1 MYIRVVLTV
10 KNPLKSSQ
18 MKTIFKSA
26 MLLASALVVF
36 SSCLKEQT
44 ALSIEDI
51 PGSAKVMG
59 ILTYNKGQAY
69 EGGKFIELKEVAA
82 GVEVI
87 VKVHN
92 KTLSPNGNATGT
104 TDYATT
110 TKEDGSFEV
119 IVPAVDGGVSYEIFA
134 PSFQD
139 TYKSLSERSWKD
151 GEPVFDESEGVY
163 ELSKTGSMTLKPG
176 SVAVENAVY
185 TFPPFAQEKSLP
197 TYVTLIVEAGIGVC
211 VEEKVLVNQTTN
223 ESKKI
228 PGAALEY
235 AEGVDVVVKVTY
247 GPDYDNQVRYYGGTT
262 GSKGTFE
269 LQIPATSEDM
279 SADIQL
285 MAREFIGE
293 DDFVYYTYNDDR
305 TGTKEHEITAGGYT
319 FLQHSTSGC
328 GLRSF
333 EFFTPVASVTMQV
346 GTVVTGADE
355 DKLYFTS
362 YYDFNW
368 ASKWTADK
376 LGVEEEE

>member
-1 MYIRVVLTV
+1 
-10 KNPLKSSQ
+10 

-87 VKVHN
+87 VKVDN
-92 KTLSPNGNATGT
+92 ASLSPNGNATGT

-185 TFPPFAQEKSLP
+185 TFKPFAEEKSLP

-228 PGAALEY
+228 PGATLEY
-235 AEGVDVVVKVTY
+235 AEGIDVVVKVTY

-269 LQIPATSEDM
+269 LEIPATSEDM

-293 DDFVYYTYNDDR
+293 EDFVYYTYNDEG

-319 FLQHSTSGC
+319 FVQYTTSGC

>member
-1 MYIRVVLTV
+1 
-10 KNPLKSSQ
+10 
-18 MKTIFKSA
+18 

-59 ILTYNKGQAY
+59 ILTFNKGQAY

-87 VKVHN
+87 VKVDN
-92 KTLSPNGNATGT
+92 ASLSPNGNATGT

-110 TKEDGSFEV
+110 TNEDGSFEV

-163 ELSKTGSMTLKPG
+163 ELSKAGSMTLKPG

-185 TFPPFAQEKSLP
+185 TFKPFAEDKSLP

-228 PGAALEY
+228 PGATLEY
-235 AEGVDVVVKVTY
+235 AEGIDVVVKVTY

-269 LQIPATSEDM
+269 LEIPATSEDM

-285 MAREFIGE
+285 MAREFIGD
-293 DDFVYYTYNDDR
+293 DDFVYYTFNDDG
-305 TGTKEHEITAGGYT
+305 TGTKEHEIAAGGYT
-319 FLQHSTSGC
+319 FVQHSTSGC
-328 GLRSF
+328 GQRSF

-346 GTVVTGADE
+346 GTIVTGADE

-362 YYDFNW
+362 YYGFDW
-368 ASKWTADK
+368 GSKWTADK

>member
-59 ILTYNKGQAY
+59 ILTFNKGQAY
-69 EGGKFIELKEVAA
+69 EGGKFIELKEAAA

-87 VKVHN
+87 VKVDN
-92 KTLSPNGNATGT
+92 ASLSPNGNATGT

-185 TFPPFAQEKSLP
+185 TFKPFAEDKSLP

-211 VEEKVLVNQTTN
+211 VEEKVLVDQTTN

-228 PGAALEY
+228 PGATLEY
-235 AEGVDVVVKVTY
+235 AEGIDVVVKVTY

-269 LQIPATSEDM
+269 LEIPATSEDM

-293 DDFVYYTYNDDR
+293 EDFVYYTYNDDR

-319 FLQHSTSGC
+319 FVQYSTSGC
-328 GLRSF
+328 GQRSF

>member
-1 MYIRVVLTV
+1 MYLRVVLTV

-59 ILTYNKGQAY
+59 ILTFNKGQAY

-87 VKVHN
+87 VKVDN
-92 KTLSPNGNATGT
+92 ASLSPNGNATGT

-110 TKEDGSFEV
+110 TNEDGSFEV

-163 ELSKTGSMTLKPG
+163 ELSKAGSMTLKPG

-185 TFPPFAQEKSLP
+185 TFKPFAEDKSLP

-228 PGAALEY
+228 PGATLEY
-235 AEGVDVVVKVTY
+235 AEGIDVVVKVTY

-269 LQIPATSEDM
+269 LEIPATSEDM

-285 MAREFIGE
+285 MAREFIGD

-319 FLQHSTSGC
+319 FVQHSTSGC
-328 GLRSF
+328 GKRSF

-355 DKLYFTS
+355 DNLYFTS

>member
-1 MYIRVVLTV
+1 MYLRVVLTV

-59 ILTYNKGQAY
+59 ILTFNKGQAY

-87 VKVHN
+87 VKVDN
-92 KTLSPNGNATGT
+92 ASLSPNGNATGT

-110 TKEDGSFEV
+110 TNEDGSFEV

-163 ELSKTGSMTLKPG
+163 ELSKAGSMTLKPG

-185 TFPPFAQEKSLP
+185 TFKPFAEDKSLP

-228 PGAALEY
+228 PGATLEY
-235 AEGVDVVVKVTY
+235 AEGIDVVVKVTY

-269 LQIPATSEDM
+269 LEIPATSEDM

-285 MAREFIGE
+285 MAREFIGD
-293 DDFVYYTYNDDR
+293 DDFVYYTYNDDG
-305 TGTKEHEITAGGYT
+305 TGTKEHEIAAGGYT
-319 FLQHSTSGC
+319 FVQYSTSGC
-328 GLRSF
+328 GQRSF

-355 DKLYFTS
+355 DNLYFTS
-362 YYDFNW
+362 YYGFDW
-368 ASKWTADK
+368 GSKWTADK

>member
-1 MYIRVVLTV
+1 MYLRVVLTV

-59 ILTYNKGQAY
+59 ILTFNKGQAY

-87 VKVHN
+87 VKVDN
-92 KTLSPNGNATGT
+92 ASLSPNGNATGT

-110 TKEDGSFEV
+110 TNEDGSFEV

-163 ELSKTGSMTLKPG
+163 ELSKAGSMTLKPG

-185 TFPPFAQEKSLP
+185 TFKPFAEDKSLP

-211 VEEKVLVNQTTN
+211 VEEKVLNPITN
-223 ESKKI
+223 ESSKI
-228 PGAALEY
+228 PGATLEY
-235 AEGVDVVVKVTY
+235 AEGIDVVVKVTY

-269 LQIPATSEDM
+269 LEIPATSEDM

-285 MAREFIGE
+285 MAREFIGD

-305 TGTKEHEITAGGYT
+305 TGTKEHEIVAGGYT
-319 FLQHSTSGC
+319 FVQYSTSGC
-328 GLRSF
+328 GQRSF

-346 GTVVTGADE
+346 GTIVTGADE
-355 DKLYFTS
+355 DNLYFTS
-362 YYDFNW
+362 YYGFDW
-368 ASKWTADK
+368 GSKWTADK

>member
-1 MYIRVVLTV
+1 MYLRVVLTV

-59 ILTYNKGQAY
+59 ILTFNKGQAY

-87 VKVHN
+87 VKVDN
-92 KTLSPNGNATGT
+92 ASLSPNGNATGT

-110 TKEDGSFEV
+110 TNEDGSFEV

-163 ELSKTGSMTLKPG
+163 ELSKAGSMTLKPG

-185 TFPPFAQEKSLP
+185 TFKPFAEDKSLP

-228 PGAALEY
+228 PGATLEY
-235 AEGVDVVVKVTY
+235 AEGIDVVVKVTY

-269 LQIPATSEDM
+269 LEIPATSEDM

-285 MAREFIGE
+285 MAREFIGD
-293 DDFVYYTYNDDR
+293 DDFVYYTFNDDG
-305 TGTKEHEITAGGYT
+305 TGTKEHEIAAGGYT
-319 FLQHSTSGC
+319 FVQHSTSGC
-328 GLRSF
+328 GQRSF

-346 GTVVTGADE
+346 GTIVTGADE

-362 YYDFNW
+362 YYGFDW
-368 ASKWTADK
+368 GSKWTADK

>member
-1 MYIRVVLTV
+1 
-10 KNPLKSSQ
+10 

-59 ILTYNKGQAY
+59 ILTFNKGQAY

-87 VKVHN
+87 VKVDN
-92 KTLSPNGNATGT
+92 ASLSPNGNATGT

-185 TFPPFAQEKSLP
+185 TFKPFAEDKSLP

-211 VEEKVLVNQTTN
+211 IEEKVLVNQTTN
-223 ESKKI
+223 DSKKI
-228 PGAALEY
+228 PGATLEY
-235 AEGVDVVVKVTY
+235 AEGIDVVVKVTY

-269 LQIPATSEDM
+269 LEIPATSEDM

-293 DDFVYYTYNDDR
+293 EDFVYYTYNDDR

-319 FLQHSTSGC
+319 FVQYSTSGC
-328 GLRSF
+328 GQRSF

-362 YYDFNW
+362 YSDFNW

>member
-1 MYIRVVLTV
+1 MYLRVVLTV

-59 ILTYNKGQAY
+59 ILTFNKGQAY

-87 VKVHN
+87 VKVDN
-92 KTLSPNGNATGT
+92 ASLSPNGNATGT

-110 TKEDGSFEV
+110 TNEDGSFEV

-163 ELSKTGSMTLKPG
+163 ELSKAGSMTLKPG

-185 TFPPFAQEKSLP
+185 TFKPFAEDKSLP

-211 VEEKVLVNQTTN
+211 VEEKVLNPITN
-223 ESKKI
+223 ESSKI
-228 PGAALEY
+228 PGATLEY
-235 AEGVDVVVKVTY
+235 AEGIDVVVKVTY

-269 LQIPATSEDM
+269 LEIPATSEDM

-285 MAREFIGE
+285 MAREFIGD

-305 TGTKEHEITAGGYT
+305 TGTKEHEIVAGGYT
-319 FLQHSTSGC
+319 FVQYSTSGC
-328 GLRSF
+328 GQRSF

-355 DKLYFTS
+355 DNLYFTS
-362 YYDFNW
+362 YYGFDW
-368 ASKWTADK
+368 GSKWTADK

>member
-1 MYIRVVLTV
+1 MYLRVVLTV

-59 ILTYNKGQAY
+59 ILTFNKGQAY

-87 VKVHN
+87 VKVDN
-92 KTLSPNGNATGT
+92 ASLSPNGNATGT

-110 TKEDGSFEV
+110 TNEDGSFEV

-163 ELSKTGSMTLKPG
+163 ELSKAGSMTLKPG

-185 TFPPFAQEKSLP
+185 TFKPFAEDKSLP

-211 VEEKVLVNQTTN
+211 VEEKVLNPITN
-223 ESKKI
+223 ESSKM
-228 PGAALEY
+228 PGATLEY
-235 AEGVDVVVKVTY
+235 AEGIDVVVKVTY

-262 GSKGTFE
+262 GSNGTFE
-269 LQIPATSEDM
+269 LEIPATSEDM

-285 MAREFIGE
+285 MAREFIGD

-305 TGTKEHEITAGGYT
+305 TGTKEHEIVAGGYT
-319 FLQHSTSGC
+319 FVQYSTSGC
-328 GLRSF
+328 GQRSF

>member
-1 MYIRVVLTV
+1 
-10 KNPLKSSQ
+10 

-59 ILTYNKGQAY
+59 ILTFNKGQAY

-87 VKVHN
+87 VKVDN
-92 KTLSPNGNATGT
+92 ASLSPNGNATGT

-185 TFPPFAQEKSLP
+185 TFKPFAQDKSLP

-228 PGAALEY
+228 PGATLEY
-235 AEGVDVVVKVTY
+235 AEGIDVVVKVTY

-293 DDFVYYTYNDDR
+293 EDFVYYTYNDDR
-305 TGTKEHEITAGGYT
+305 TGTKEHEIVAGGYT
-319 FLQHSTSGC
+319 FEQYSTSGC

-346 GTVVTGADE
+346 GTIVTGADE
-355 DKLYFTS
+355 DKLYSTS
-362 YYDFNW
+362 YRDFDW

>member
-1 MYIRVVLTV
+1 MYLRVVLTV

-59 ILTYNKGQAY
+59 ILTFNKGQAY

-87 VKVHN
+87 VKVDN
-92 KTLSPNGNATGT
+92 ASLSPNGNATGT

-110 TKEDGSFEV
+110 TNEDGSFEV

-163 ELSKTGSMTLKPG
+163 ELSKAGSMTLKPG

-185 TFPPFAQEKSLP
+185 TFKPFAEDKSLP

-228 PGAALEY
+228 PGATLEY
-235 AEGVDVVVKVTY
+235 AEGIDVVVKVTY

-269 LQIPATSEDM
+269 LEIPATSEDM

-285 MAREFIGE
+285 MAREFIGD
-293 DDFVYYTYNDDR
+293 DDFVYYTYNDDG
-305 TGTKEHEITAGGYT
+305 TGTKEHEIAAGGYT
-319 FLQHSTSGC
+319 FVQYSTSGC
-328 GLRSF
+328 GQRSF

-346 GTVVTGADE
+346 GTIVTGADE
-355 DKLYFTS
+355 DNLYFTS
-362 YYDFNW
+362 YYGFDW
-368 ASKWTADK
+368 GSKWTADK

>member
-59 ILTYNKGQAY
+59 ILTFNKGQAY

-87 VKVHN
+87 VKVDN
-92 KTLSPNGNATGT
+92 ASLSPNGNATGT

-119 IVPAVDGGVSYEIFA
+119 IVPAVDGGVTYEIFA

-185 TFPPFAQEKSLP
+185 TFKPFAEDKSLP

-211 VEEKVLVNQTTN
+211 VEEKVLVNQATN

-228 PGAALEY
+228 PGATLEY
-235 AEGVDVVVKVTY
+235 AEGIDVVVKVTY

-269 LQIPATSEDM
+269 LEIPATSEDM

-293 DDFVYYTYNDDR
+293 EDFVYYTYNDEG

-319 FLQHSTSGC
+319 FAQYSTSGC
-328 GLRSF
+328 GQRSF

-346 GTVVTGADE
+346 ETVVTGADE

-362 YYDFNW
+362 YNNFNW

>member
-87 VKVHN
+87 VKVDN
-92 KTLSPNGNATGT
+92 KTLSPNGKATGT

-185 TFPPFAQEKSLP
+185 TFKPFAQDKSLP

-223 ESKKI
+223 DFKKI
-228 PGAALEY
+228 PGATLEY
-235 AEGVDVVVKVTY
+235 AEGIDVVVKVTY

-293 DDFVYYTYNDDR
+293 EDFVYYTYNDDK
-305 TGTKEHEITAGGYT
+305 TGTKEHEIAAGGYT
-319 FLQHSTSGC
+319 FEQYNTSGC
-328 GLRSF
+328 GQRSF

-355 DKLYFTS
+355 DNLYFTS
-362 YYDFNW
+362 YREFNW
-368 ASKWTADK
+368 ASDWTADK

>member
-1 MYIRVVLTV
+1 
-10 KNPLKSSQ
+10 

-59 ILTYNKGQAY
+59 ILTFNKGQAY

-87 VKVHN
+87 VKVDN
-92 KTLSPNGNATGT
+92 ASLSPNGNATGT

-185 TFPPFAQEKSLP
+185 TFKPFAEDKSLP

-228 PGAALEY
+228 PGATLEY
-235 AEGVDVVVKVTY
+235 AEGIDVVVKVTY

-293 DDFVYYTYNDDR
+293 EDFVYYTYNDDR

-319 FLQHSTSGC
+319 FVQYSTSGC
-328 GLRSF
+328 GQRSF